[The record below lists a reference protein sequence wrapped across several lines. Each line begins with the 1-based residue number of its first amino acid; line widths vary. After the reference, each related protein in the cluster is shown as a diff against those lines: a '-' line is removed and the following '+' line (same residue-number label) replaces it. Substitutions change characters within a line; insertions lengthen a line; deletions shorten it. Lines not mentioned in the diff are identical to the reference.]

1 MTKLKI
7 LTIFIASFLV
17 VFTLTANVFASPN
30 DFYFESFNADYFLA
44 KNQQNRSTLEVT
56 EQLVAMFP
64 NTDQNHGIK
73 RAIPKSY
80 NGHLTHPKIQSVT
93 NQLGTALQ
101 YTTYTDND
109 NLVLQIGDAN
119 KYVYGRNEYII
130 KYNLSDVTNNTTTG
144 DEFYWDVNGMDWQQ
158 TFLNVTTKLH
168 LSQDIAS
175 NFTGQT
181 ICYSGT
187 EGESANNCTISYTK
201 DTSNEPKTIISAK
214 STSPLTANQNLTIVA
229 GFNKDTFAPYV
240 SPPLTTAQ
248 KILIGVAIVI
258 IPLWYIVMPIWLFLR
273 SFFKWKT
280 HGRNSKATTSI
291 VPQYTP
297 PKDVSVIEGDI
308 IINTKMSNKAI
319 AATIVDLAV
328 RHFCKIYEKDKNK
341 YDLELIK
348 DPNTLLPTEISV
360 INMFFGKDAKIGS
373 IINLSAKS
381 SLYQQSQNIAKDTY
395 VLTITNGYFIDTRKI
410 QKSMNTVAII
420 ILTLSILTFNFF
432 GIIAALASM
441 AFAKNMPALS
451 NKGAELKTY
460 IEGLKMYM
468 QVAESER
475 LKIMQ
480 SANTATKDSTQ
491 LVHLY
496 EKLLPYA
503 MLYGIEKSWVK
514 QFADLYKDTSPDWYN
529 SNSGIFNALAFSGA
543 VYAFGNTAASSFS
556 PPASSNSSGFSGGYS
571 GGGGGGGGGGG
582 W

>member
-1 MTKLKI
+1 MSFARKI
-7 LTIFIASFLV
+7 SIVLISLFILV
-17 VFTLTANVFASPN
+17 FVSTNAFAGTN
-30 DFYFESFNADYFLA
+30 DFTFESFNADYYLA
-44 KNQQNRSTLEVT
+44 KNQQNRSTLDVT

-80 NGHLTHPKIQSVT
+80 NGHPTNPNIQSVT
-93 NQLGTALQ
+93 NQLGNALP

-109 NLVLQIGDAN
+109 NLVLQVGDAN
-119 KYVYGRNEYII
+119 RYVYGRNEYII
-130 KYNLSDVTNNTTTG
+130 KYNLSDVTNNLPNG
-144 DEFYWDVNGMDWQQ
+144 DEFYWDTNGDDWQQ
-158 TFLNVTTKLH
+158 PFLKVTASLH
-168 LSQDIAS
+168 LAQDITP

-181 ICYSGT
+181 TCYSGAAGSSET
-187 EGESANNCTISYTK
+187 NCTIETTTDNSG
-201 DTSNEPKTIISAK
+201 TIINTA
-214 STSPLTANQNLTIVA
+214 STSQLAAGQNITLVA
-229 GFNKDTFAPYV
+229 GFDKDTFAPYV
-240 SPPLTTAQ
+240 SPPLTTTQ
-248 KILIGVAIVI
+248 KILIGLAIVV
-258 IPLWYIVMPIWLFLR
+258 IPLWYFVMPIWLFFR
-273 SFFKWKT
+273 SFLRWKRN
-280 HGRNSKATTSI
+280 GRNSKATTAI

-297 PKDVSVIEGDI
+297 PKGVSVIEGDI

-328 RHFCKIYEKDKNK
+328 RHYCKIYERAKNK
-341 YDLELIK
+341 YDLELVK

-360 INMFFGKDAKIGS
+360 INMLFGKDTKTGS

-381 SLYQQSQNIAKDTY
+381 NLYQQSQNISKDTY
-395 VLTITNGYFIDTRKI
+395 ALTITNGYLTDTRQI
-410 QKSMNTVAII
+410 QKNMNTVAII
-420 ILTLSILTFNFF
+420 ILILSILTFNLF
-432 GIIAALASM
+432 GIIAALASI

-451 NKGAELKTY
+451 AKGAELKTY

-475 LKIMQ
+475 IKIMQ
-480 SANTATKDSTQ
+480 STNNATKDSTQ

-514 QFADLYKDTSPDWYN
+514 QFSELYKDTNPDWYN
-529 SNSGIFNALAFSGA
+529 SNSGVFNPLAFSGA
-543 VYAFGNTAASSFS
+543 VYAFGNTTTSSFS
-556 PPASSNSSGFSGGYS
+556 PPASSSTSGFSGGYS